1 MVSEHSADRVL
12 RAKYLDWC
20 SARLADRFLALT
32 PDEIYQLAER
42 ASHGRE
48 DAFVASGASG
58 LSGPDL
64 SAFIPPSAVPAH
76 WRDPDSF
83 RVLVARV
90 TDVLADTLELPTF
103 EEWTE
108 TYRRDPEAIEAEL
121 LGFWKDAGED

>member
-1 MVSEHSADRVL
+1 MVDHSADRVL

-58 LSGPDL
+58 AAGPDL
-64 SAFIPPSAVPAH
+64 SAFIPLSALPPQ

-103 EEWTE
+103 EEWKE
-108 TYRRDPEAIEAEL
+108 SYRRAPDALEAEL
-121 LGFWKDAGED
+121 LGFWKESLE